1 MLSMADGGAG
11 ATLGPPAEDSG
22 AGSSSE
28 PRVFPE
34 PRKAL
39 DEPPADS
46 LACRPFPPLPRQSL
60 SRNEQQMCSL
70 GSLLE
75 DIRDETFVSLLLGP
89 IGVLNCQTT
98 KSSAMKHKDGL
109 VGTNL
114 FSPPV

>member
-1 MLSMADGGAG
+1 MADGGAG

-28 PRVFPE
+28 PRVLPD

-46 LACRPFPPLPRQSL
+46 LACRPFPPLSRQPL
-60 SRNEQQMCSL
+60 PQNEQQMSSL

-75 DIRDETFVSLLLGP
+75 DIRNETFVSLLLGT
-89 IGVLNCQTT
+89 IGVLY
-98 KSSAMKHKDGL
+98 S
-109 VGTNL
+109 
-114 FSPPV
+114 